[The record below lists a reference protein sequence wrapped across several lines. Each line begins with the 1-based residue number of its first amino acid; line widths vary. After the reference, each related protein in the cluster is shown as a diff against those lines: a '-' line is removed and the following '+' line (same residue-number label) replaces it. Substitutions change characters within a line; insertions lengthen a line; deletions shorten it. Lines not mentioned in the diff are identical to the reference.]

1 MSMGLATRAII
12 ETLLRSRD
20 FCVSER
26 DVKRLLK
33 DYGYSDKSVYVYI
46 HRLARRG
53 VVNRQRVG
61 TTVQLCLEPKRLRD
75 LGLILILLR

>member
-1 MSMGLATRAII
+1 MSLGLASRAII
-12 ETLLRSRD
+12 EALLRSRD
-20 FCVSER
+20 FCVPEG

-46 HRLARRG
+46 HRLSKKGIINRR
-53 VVNRQRVG
+53 RVG
-61 TTVQLCLEPKRLRD
+61 TTVQLCLEPRRLRD